1 MDNGDTVRKKIDVE
15 MERFVQ
21 DFVFWVSVQYCIK
34 VWRRTI
40 EERKYRKV
48 YTSAALGNE
57 IIPGGA
63 GA

>member
-21 DFVFWVSVQYCIK
+21 DFVFWVYVQYCIK
-34 VWRRTI
+34 VWRRTN

-48 YTSAALGNE
+48 YTSATLGNE